1 MENVTMYD
9 EYFQLVYDGD
19 CETLLENYDYDEE
32 LEALLNRLLTKD
44 IEKGI
49 FVDKDSE
56 QFYLTLSEDEDI

>member
-1 MENVTMYD
+1 MENVAMYD
-9 EYFQLVYDGD
+9 EYFQLVFDGD

-56 QFYLTLSEDEDI
+56 QFYLTLSENDNI